1 MIKSIILRD
10 FRNYDKEEKVF
21 KEGLNIIIGANGRG
35 KTNLLEAIFFLLQ
48 GRSMRT
54 NDVEEMIRRGSG
66 EALVEGCFEMEGER
80 RERTA
85 INRGEGRRRG
95 RRVDY
100 LDAVA
105 YQPDD
110 MWMIKKGPDARREA
124 LDDVIKGVKRGY
136 PATTQEYQ
144 RIVRQRNEAIKAVR
158 KGIKEREYMRNWNPL
173 LYQKG
178 TEITEERAAML
189 AKIEAEMAR
198 MAQRWGAEEVSLKYY
213 SSMEGRDEQRTKEKM
228 LRMEDAEIKRGI
240 TLIGPHRDEILF
252 LSGGRNARREC
263 SQGEQ
268 KVLMIMWRLAQARLV
283 MEEGGK
289 HTLLL
294 MDDCLS
300 ELDEENKNKALR
312 EMEGWRQSLVTVT
325 EDDSRFN
332 GYWKVEL
339 D

>member
-21 KEGLNIIIGANGRG
+21 KEGLNMIIGANGRG

-54 NDVEEMIRRGSG
+54 NDVKEMIRRGSE
-66 EALVEGCFEMEGER
+66 EALVEGGFGMEGER
-80 RERTA
+80 RERTV
-85 INRGEGRRRG
+85 INREEGRRRG

-312 EMEGWRQSLVTVT
+312 EMEGWRQALVTVT